1 MLLKPIIN
9 RVRGVLLEPKREF
22 VSILTE
28 NKSRGAVLSQ
38 YIIPFL
44 VLFLLATFLGSVVFG
59 PTTFREGSGVVLRS
73 IFHLI
78 LVVLVTL
85 YGAAYIL
92 NELLPVFQIPI
103 NGTKTFTLVAY
114 AFTPVYVAMVLS
126 GLLPKLE
133 ALLNLI
139 GLYSII
145 LFWVGTERLI
155 EMPVERRQWFVP
167 ISLAIII
174 LLYLAAK
181 LILGAIFA
189 L

>member
-1 MLLKPIIN
+1 MFLKLIIN
-9 RVRGVLLEPKREF
+9 RVRGVLMEPRREF
-22 VSILTE
+22 VSILNE

-44 VLFLLATFLGSVVFG
+44 TLFLVTTYLGSVIFG
-59 PTTFREGSGVVLRS
+59 PTTFRQGSGVVLRS

-85 YGAAYIL
+85 YGSAFIL
-92 NELLPVFQIPI
+92 NKLFSIFQIPR
-103 NGTKTFTLVAY
+103 NGTKAFTLMAY
-114 AFTPVYVAMVLS
+114 AFTPVYIAMILS
-126 GLLPKLE
+126 GLLPRLE

-145 LFWVGTERLI
+145 LFWIGSERLI

-167 ISLAIII
+167 ISLIIII

>member
-1 MLLKPIIN
+1 MLVKLIIN
-9 RVRGVLLEPKREF
+9 RVRGVLMEPRREF
-22 VSILTE
+22 VSILNE
-28 NKSRGAVLSQ
+28 NKSSGAVLSQ

-44 VLFLLATFLGSVVFG
+44 ALFLVATFLGSVVFG
-59 PTTFREGSGVVLRS
+59 PTTFRQGSGVVLRS

-85 YGAAYIL
+85 YGSAFIL
-92 NELLPVFQIPI
+92 NKLFSIFQIPK
-103 NGTKTFTLVAY
+103 NGTKAFTLMAY
-114 AFTPVYVAMVLS
+114 AFTPVYIAMILS
-126 GLLPKLE
+126 GLLPRLE

-145 LFWVGTERLI
+145 LFWIGSERLI

-167 ISLAIII
+167 ISLIIII